1 MKLKLFA
8 KLFRTLVERL
18 GENGE
23 PENGNDRVTRRE
35 EMDGEVKS
43 KYLPNQPASVHS
55 YARLTKSDS
64 PRTHTSPTSLL
75 RKYPHSL
82 RHDQKHK
89 TRIKRNSSPVTM
101 ILYDDPVK
109 KLERDVKSWCLGDSD
124 GMESE
129 SDESVTQSSRS
140 SDSKPFGSTIECRDS
155 AGGKCVNGDIRKS
168 QSDCVNRN
176 VNDCKSVHDF
186 NKKPENA
193 NSPQKDVVLPR
204 SQTGFT
210 TAELRQRNEENGR
223 FKIGSFKKLSVI
235 NNSLDEWKDVN
246 DTFGCSSVDKVSD
259 LNSKICSPV
268 HKSTPNLLR
277 SEPFGV
283 HSSVSHPERITDRL
297 SGFEYLNGKDTSRDC
312 LDRDGCRNFR
322 NQQVPLKNSDSLPQL
337 NQKYR
342 FIHSLLPKIN
352 RTISESN
359 ECPKNFPKGYIKSDS
374 QINSNFLLNP
384 VTRSDSYRL
393 LTGSRDSWVNGKS
406 DGPRSDEESESL
418 IEDRATFEIQCERND
433 GKNRWSC
440 RRPVDKMPSLRNLM
454 TRRNR
459 TGKTEVPQPPPPAPS
474 ISIPL
479 VTTPPTPTSGSCSSL
494 NSPAIRREQEDGLT
508 IRKCDTMYALTDF
521 FRTDSTLQI
530 EPMKPINRLR
540 VPPNGFG
547 GSNSRMCSRCSS
559 LLSMASSSRYSIN
572 TTGSGFVPC
581 SPASEKPPEPN
592 MLCKLCLLEVPLSL
606 SMEIN
611 QCGCVFCRD
620 CMKLYVE
627 FEIQEGAYDISCPD
641 AQCHKQGI
649 VTIDEVELLVSTQMM
664 ERYMRFR
671 LNHEVDLDMNRTWCP
686 RAGCE
691 TVCNICP
698 RERCSPTSVHCP
710 TCDSDFCSN
719 CKNPW
724 HRGLT
729 CEENSRK
736 LAREGHTDF
745 MEPGIPFDSDLIK
758 CCPMC
763 NVPIE
768 KDEGCA
774 QMMCKRCKHVF
785 CWYCLASL
793 DDDFLLRHY
802 DKGPCKNKLGH
813 SRASVIWH
821 RTQVIGIFAGF
832 GILLLVASPLLLVAA
847 PCIVCCKCRVCSGT
861 KMDPDEDLPE
871 ESGT

>member
-1 MKLKLFA
+1 MTIFKVF
-8 KLFRTLVERL
+8 FFLVRSQAERL

-23 PENGNDRVTRRE
+23 PEDGNDRVTRRE

-89 TRIKRNSSPVTM
+89 TKIKRNSSPVTM
-101 ILYDDPVK
+101 ILYGDQVK
-109 KLERDVKSWCLGDSD
+109 KLEREAKSWCLGDSD
-124 GMESE
+124 GMDSE
-129 SDESVTQSSRS
+129 SDDSVTPSSRS
-140 SDSKPFGSTIECRDS
+140 SDSKPFGSAAIERRDS
-155 AGGKCVNGDIRKS
+155 SGGKCVNGDVRKS
-168 QSDCVNRN
+168 QSDSVNRN
-176 VNDCKSVHDF
+176 VNDCKSVHAF

-204 SQTGFT
+204 SQVGFT
-210 TAELRQRNEENGR
+210 TDELRRRDVENDT

-235 NNSLDEWKDVN
+235 KNSLDEWKDVN
-246 DTFGCSSVDKVSD
+246 DTFGYGSAGKISE
-259 LNSKICSPV
+259 LNGKICSPV

-277 SEPFGV
+277 SEPFAV

-297 SGFEYLNGKDTSRDC
+297 SRIECLNGKETSRDS

-359 ECPKNFPKGYIKSDS
+359 ECPKSFPKGYIKSDS

-384 VTRSDSYRL
+384 VDRSDSYRL
-393 LTGSRDSWVNGKS
+393 LAGSRDSFVNGKC

-418 IEDRATFEIQCERND
+418 IEGRASIDVQQQRERND

-440 RRPVDKMPSLRNLM
+440 RRPVEKMPSLRNLM

-459 TGKTEVPQPPPPAPS
+459 TGKGDVPAP
-474 ISIPL
+474 SIPL
-479 VTTPPTPTSGSCSSL
+479 VTTPPTPASGSCSSL
-494 NSPAIRREQEDGLT
+494 NSPVNRRGAEEEEEEDGLT

-521 FRTDSTLQI
+521 FRTDSSLQI

-581 SPASEKPPEPN
+581 SPASEKAPEPN
-592 MLCKLCLLEVPLSL
+592 MLCKLCLLEVPLSQ

-620 CMKLYVE
+620 
-627 FEIQEGAYDISCPD
+627 
-641 AQCHKQGI
+641 
-649 VTIDEVELLVSTQMM
+649 VS
-664 ERYMRFR
+664 F
-671 LNHEVDLDMNRTWCP
+671 L
-686 RAGCE
+686 
-691 TVCNICP
+691 
-698 RERCSPTSVHCP
+698 
-710 TCDSDFCSN
+710 F
-719 CKNPW
+719 
-724 HRGLT
+724 LT
-729 CEENSRK
+729 
-736 LAREGHTDF
+736 L
-745 MEPGIPFDSDLIK
+745 
-758 CCPMC
+758 
-763 NVPIE
+763 
-768 KDEGCA
+768 
-774 QMMCKRCKHVF
+774 
-785 CWYCLASL
+785 
-793 DDDFLLRHY
+793 
-802 DKGPCKNKLGH
+802 
-813 SRASVIWH
+813 
-821 RTQVIGIFAGF
+821 
-832 GILLLVASPLLLVAA
+832 
-847 PCIVCCKCRVCSGT
+847 
-861 KMDPDEDLPE
+861 
-871 ESGT
+871 